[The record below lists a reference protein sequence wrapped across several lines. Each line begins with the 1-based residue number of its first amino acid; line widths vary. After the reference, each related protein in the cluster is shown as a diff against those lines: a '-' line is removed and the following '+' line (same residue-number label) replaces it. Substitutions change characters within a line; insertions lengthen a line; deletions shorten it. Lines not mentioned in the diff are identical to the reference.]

1 MKTYIS
7 PRINLVGFP
16 KEDILVGS
24 DAKMDVSLLDDEE
37 E

>member
-7 PRINLVGFP
+7 PSIKLVGLP

-24 DAKMDVSLLDDEE
+24 DAEMDVSLLDDEE
-37 E
+37 D

>member
-7 PRINLVGFP
+7 PRITLVGLP

-24 DAKMDVSLLDDEE
+24 DAEMDVSLLDDEE
-37 E
+37 D